1 MEFRR
6 VLFRSERH
14 ARGGQ
19 IVRSRDLGHRD
30 AGRAGLSN
38 RVQSAPSTHL
48 EGAMSVTIRPGAM
61 RLADWRTIWR
71 GAAVVPDRA
80 ADDAIAAGAAAAPP
94 LPGRP
99 DPVSGVNTGFGK
111 PERKSGG

>member
-6 VLFRSERH
+6 VLFRSDRH

-48 EGAMSVTIRPGAM
+48 AGAMNVTIRPGAM
-61 RLADWRTIWR
+61 RLADWRTLWR
-71 GAAVVPDRA
+71 GWGVVLDH
-80 ADDAIAAGAAAAPP
+80 APP
-94 LPGRP
+94 VPLVGSAATSAASLTTEAQHSEEMIVR
-99 DPVSGVNTGFGK
+99 
-111 PERKSGG
+111 E

>member
-48 EGAMSVTIRPGAM
+48 EGAMSVTTWPGAM

-71 GAAVVPDRA
+71 GAAGVHDRTGYT
-80 ADDAIAAGAAAAPP
+80 AIAANAGAVPRRPAH
-94 LPGRP
+94 GRA
-99 DPVSGVNTGFGK
+99 TCT
-111 PERKSGG
+111 ERWCK

>member
-48 EGAMSVTIRPGAM
+48 EGAMSATIRPGAM
-61 RLADWRTIWR
+61 RVADWRTIWR
-71 GAAVVPDRA
+71 SDEHTYAIPSPMRI
-80 ADDAIAAGAAAAPP
+80 ADAGFC
-94 LPGRP
+94 L
-99 DPVSGVNTGFGK
+99 NTQK
-111 PERKSGG
+111 NTNHNYPTARQQTTRVT